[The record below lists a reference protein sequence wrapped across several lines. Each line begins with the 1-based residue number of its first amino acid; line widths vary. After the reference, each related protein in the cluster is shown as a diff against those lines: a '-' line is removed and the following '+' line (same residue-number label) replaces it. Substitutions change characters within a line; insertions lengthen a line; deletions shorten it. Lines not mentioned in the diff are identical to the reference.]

1 MIDLATIL
9 PRLVEDGVEFVIIGD
24 VAATVHGSSY
34 KITGVLDLCYARD
47 RANLE
52 RLASSL
58 APFTPRLRGAPPDLP
73 FIWDAETLR
82 HGLNFTL
89 VTDLGNIDLLGEVA
103 GIGTYE
109 QARAGA
115 LLVELCGIECAVLSL
130 GKLIAAKQAA
140 GRPKDKLVL
149 PELEALWEAMNKPPQ

>member
-9 PRLVEDGVEFVIIGD
+9 PCLVEDGVEFVIIGG

-34 KITGVLDLCYARD
+34 ITDDLDLCYARD

-58 APFTPRLRGAPPDLP
+58 VPFSPRLRGAPADVP

-89 VTDLGNIDLLGEVA
+89 VMELGNLDLLGEVA
-103 GIGTYE
+103 GIGTFE

-115 LLVELCGIECAVLSL
+115 LLVELCGVECAVLSL
-130 GKLIAAKQAA
+130 DKLIAAKRAA

-149 PELEALWEAMNKPPQ
+149 PELEALWEAMNKPPE

>member
-9 PRLVEDGVEFVIIGD
+9 PRLVENGVDFVIIGG

-34 KITGVLDLCYARD
+34 ITDDLDLCYARD
-47 RANLE
+47 QANLE

-58 APFTPRLRGAPPDLP
+58 TPFIPRLRGAPADVP

-89 VTDLGNIDLLGEVA
+89 ITDLGNLDLLGEVA

-109 QARAGA
+109 QTRAGA
-115 LLVELCGIECAVLSL
+115 LLVQLCGVECAVLSL
-130 GKLIAAKQAA
+130 DKLITAKRAA

-149 PELEALWEAMNKPPQ
+149 PELEALREAINKPPE

>member
-9 PRLVEDGVEFVIIGD
+9 PRLIEDGVEFVIIGG

-34 KITGVLDLCYARD
+34 ITDDLDLCYARD

-58 APFTPRLRGAPPDLP
+58 APVIPRLRGAPADVP
-73 FIWDAETLR
+73 FIWDAETLK

-89 VTDLGNIDLLGEVA
+89 VTDLGNLDLLGEVA

-109 QARAGA
+109 QARMGA
-115 LLVELCGIECAVLSL
+115 LLVELCGVECAVLSL
-130 GKLIAAKQAA
+130 DKLIAAKRAA
-140 GRPKDKLVL
+140 GRPKDKLIL
-149 PELEALWEAMNKPPQ
+149 PELEALWEAMNKPSE